1 MKNMEKDFVHGTP
14 AKRPHVSGEE
24 NTFVTH
30 DRNCSDT
37 IPSMKVG
44 IAQINTTIGDFAG
57 NSAKILAAYHEL
69 VAEGAE
75 IVVTP
80 ELSIPGYP
88 PLDLIFAGEF
98 VERNL
103 EALSGIQAGI
113 GDVPLLV
120 GFIDRNLSGTG
131 KPFHN
136 AAALLRKG
144 AEPVIIHKRLLPTY
158 DVFDEA
164 RYFEPGQASTPIKI
178 GDKKIG
184 VTICEDLWT
193 PEFLPGPLYRVDP
206 PADLVQAGAEMLIN
220 LSASPFQFGKSAR
233 RLQMLHS
240 QAQRFAVPIYYCN
253 SVGGNDQLVFDGH
266 SLAFSAKGGRVQEM
280 SGFMEQLLVV
290 EEPSHV
296 YQPEERDQ
304 LAELYRALVLGLRD
318 YFRKCGFKSAV
329 LGLSGGIDSALTAV
343 LAVEALGKEHVLG
356 AAMPG
361 PYSSEGSVKDAV
373 SLAENLGI
381 KCFNLPIVESYKTM
395 VSGLSKAFQGRS
407 EDATEENLQAR
418 LRGVTMMA
426 LSNKFGSLLL
436 TTGNKSEL
444 AVGYCTLYGD
454 MCGGLAVISDLPKTL
469 VYELSHWINRTKEI
483 IPAATIEKPPS
494 AELRPNQTDQDSLPP
509 YDLLDA
515 VLGLYVEENLPIRE
529 IVARGFEEALVRRIT
544 GMVDRNE
551 YKREQA
557 APGLKVTGRAFGM
570 GRRLP
575 IAQRYTP

>member
-1 MKNMEKDFVHGTP
+1 
-14 AKRPHVSGEE
+14 
-24 NTFVTH
+24 
-30 DRNCSDT
+30 
-37 IPSMKVG
+37 MKVG
-44 IAQINTTIGDFAG
+44 IAQINTTVGDFAG
-57 NSAKILAAYHEL
+57 NSARILAAYHEL
-69 VAEGAE
+69 VDQGADL
-75 IVVTP
+75 VVTP
-80 ELSIPGYP
+80 ELSITGYP

-103 EALSGIQAGI
+103 ETLAGI
-113 GDVPLLV
+113 HAAIGEVPLLV
-120 GFIDRNLSGTG
+120 GFIDRNLNGQG
-131 KPFHN
+131 KPFYN
-136 AAALLRKG
+136 AAALLCKG

-164 RYFEPGQASTPIKI
+164 RYFEPGQVSAPIEI
-178 GDKKIG
+178 AGKKVGI
-184 VTICEDLWT
+184 TICEDLWT
-193 PEFLPGPLYRVDP
+193 QEFLPGPLYRVDP
-206 PADLVQAGAEMLIN
+206 PADLVNGGAEILIN
-220 LSASPFQFGKSAR
+220 LSASPYQYGKPAR
-233 RLQMLHS
+233 RIQMLHA
-240 QAQRFAVPIYYCN
+240 QAKRFGLPIYYCN

-266 SLAFSAKGGRVQEM
+266 SSVFSARGERVQEM
-280 SGFMEQLLVV
+280 LGFGEQLLVI
-290 EEPSHV
+290 EEPTDAFHGDG
-296 YQPEERDQ
+296 RDQ
-304 LAELYRALVLGLRD
+304 LGELYRALVLGLRD

-343 LAVEALGKEHVLG
+343 LAVEALGKENVTG

-361 PYSSEGSVKDAV
+361 PYSSEGSIKDAFT
-373 SLAENLGI
+373 LAETLGI
-381 KCFNLPIVESYKTM
+381 KCLNIPITNSYEVMKS
-395 VSGLSKAFQGRS
+395 VLREIFEGRP

-469 VYELSHWINRTKEI
+469 VYELASWINRGKEV
-483 IPAATIEKPPS
+483 IPAATITKPPS
-494 AELRPNQTDQDSLPP
+494 AELRPDQTDQDSLPP

-515 VLGLYVEENLPIRE
+515 ILALYVEENLPIRE
-529 IVARGFEEALVRRIT
+529 IVSRGYDEALVRRIT

-575 IAQRYTP
+575 LAQRYTP

>member
-1 MKNMEKDFVHGTP
+1 
-14 AKRPHVSGEE
+14 
-24 NTFVTH
+24 
-30 DRNCSDT
+30 
-37 IPSMKVG
+37 MKVG
-44 IAQINTTIGDFAG
+44 IAQINTTVGDFAG
-57 NSAKILAAYHEL
+57 NSARILAAYHEL
-69 VAEGAE
+69 VDQGAE
-75 IVVTP
+75 LVVTP
-80 ELSIPGYP
+80 ELSITGYP

-103 EALSGIQAGI
+103 ETLAGIQTAI
-113 GDVPLLV
+113 GEVPLLV
-120 GFIDRNLSGTG
+120 GFIDRNLSGHG

-136 AAALLRKG
+136 AGALLCKG
-144 AEPVIIHKRLLPTY
+144 AEPVIIHQRLLPTY

-164 RYFEPGQASTPIKI
+164 RYFEPGQVSAPIEI
-178 GDKKIG
+178 AGKKVGI
-184 VTICEDLWT
+184 TICEDLWT

-206 PADLVQAGAEMLIN
+206 PADLVNAGAEILVN
-220 LSASPFQFGKSAR
+220 LSASPYQYGKPML
-233 RLQMLHS
+233 RLQMLHA
-240 QAQRFAVPIYYCN
+240 QAQRFGLPIYYCN

-266 SLAFSAKGGRVQEM
+266 SSAFSARGERVQEM
-280 SGFMEQLLVV
+280 LGFGEQLLVI
-290 EEPSHV
+290 EEPTDAFH
-296 YQPEERDQ
+296 PDGRDQ
-304 LAELYRALVLGLRD
+304 LGELYRALVLGLRD

-343 LAVEALGKEHVLG
+343 LAVEALGKDNVTG

-361 PYSSEGSVKDAV
+361 PYSSEGSVKDAFI
-373 SLAENLGI
+373 LAETLGI
-381 KCFNLPIVESYKTM
+381 KCLNIPITNSYEVMK
-395 VSGLSKAFQGRS
+395 SGLREIFEDRP

-469 VYELSHWINRTKEI
+469 VYELARWINRGKEI
-483 IPAATIEKPPS
+483 IPAATITKPPS
-494 AELRPNQTDQDSLPP
+494 AELRPDQTDQDSLPP

-515 VLGLYVEENLPIRE
+515 ILALYVEENLPIHE
-529 IVARGFEEALVRRIT
+529 IVERGYDQELVLRIT

>member
-1 MKNMEKDFVHGTP
+1 
-14 AKRPHVSGEE
+14 
-24 NTFVTH
+24 
-30 DRNCSDT
+30 
-37 IPSMKVG
+37 MKVG
-44 IAQINTTIGDFAG
+44 IAQINTTVGDFPG
-57 NSAKILAAYHEL
+57 NSAAILSAYRALVAVGAEL
-69 VAEGAE
+69 VL
-75 IVVTP
+75 TP

-103 EALSGIQAGI
+103 TALRELHAAVGE
-113 GDVPLLV
+113 VPLVV
-120 GFIDRNLSGTG
+120 GFIDRNTSGKG

-136 AAALLRKG
+136 AAAFLEKG
-144 AEPVIIHKRLLPTY
+144 KPPVVIHKRLLPTY

-164 RYFEPGQASTPIKI
+164 RYFEPGEASAPITY
-178 GDKKIG
+178 G
-184 VTICEDLWT
+184 VRRVGITICEDLWT
-193 PEFLPGPLYRVDP
+193 PEYLPGALYKVDP
-206 PADLVQAGAEMLIN
+206 PADLVAGGADLLLN
-220 LSASPFQFGKSAR
+220 LSASPFQYGKPGT
-233 RLQMLHS
+233 RLQML
-240 QAQRFAVPIYYCN
+240 QAQVARFGVPIYYCT

-266 SLAFSAKGGRVQEM
+266 SLVLSADGKHLQRLGGFKE
-280 SGFMEQLLVV
+280 ELAVV
-290 EEPSHV
+290 GDPANPFKPD
-296 YQPEERDQ
+296 YNRDVDD
-304 LAELYRALVLGLRD
+304 LGELYQALILGLRD

-343 LAVEALGKEHVLG
+343 LAVEALGREHVTG
-356 AAMPG
+356 VAMPG
-361 PYSSEGSVKDAV
+361 PYSSEGSVRDALL
-373 SLAENLGI
+373 LAETLGI
-381 KCFNLPIVESYKTM
+381 TCLKIPIKESYQVMKA
-395 VSGLSKAFQGRS
+395 GLAGAFEGRP

-469 VYELSHWINRTKEI
+469 VYALSRWINRDREI
-483 IPAATIEKPPS
+483 IPADTIEKPPS

-509 YDLLDA
+509 YDVLDA
-515 VLGLYVEENLPIRE
+515 ILALYVEENLPVRE
-529 IVARGFEEALVRRIT
+529 IVARGHDEALVRRIT
-544 GMVDRNE
+544 GLVDRNE

-575 IAQRYTP
+575 LAQRYTP

>member
-1 MKNMEKDFVHGTP
+1 M
-14 AKRPHVSGEE
+14 R
-24 NTFVTH
+24 
-30 DRNCSDT
+30 
-37 IPSMKVG
+37 VG
-44 IAQINTTIGDFAG
+44 LAQINTTVGDFAG
-57 NSAKILAAYHEL
+57 NSARILAAYHEL
-69 VAEGAE
+69 VADGAE

-103 EALSGIQAGI
+103 EALAGLESGI

-120 GFIDRNLSGTG
+120 GFIDRNRTG
-131 KPFHN
+131 HGKAFHN

-144 AEPVIIHKRLLPTY
+144 TEPVIIHKRLLPTY

-164 RYFEPGQASTPIKI
+164 RYFEPGAASVPVEIAGKRVGI
-178 GDKKIG
+178 
-184 VTICEDLWT
+184 TICEDLWS
-193 PEFLPGPLYRVDP
+193 PEFLPGTLYRVDP
-206 PADLVQAGAEMLIN
+206 PDDLIKAGAETLIN
-220 LSASPFQFGKSAR
+220 LSASPYQYGKPIR
-233 RLQMLHS
+233 RLQMLKS
-240 QAQRFAVPIYYCN
+240 QAQRLGVPIYYCN

-266 SLAFSAKGGRVQEM
+266 SLAVSANGEVLQELR
-280 SGFMEQLLVV
+280 GFTEQLLVAGN
-290 EEPSHV
+290 PSDIPA
-296 YQPEERDQ
+296 PEERDQ
-304 LAELYRALVLGLRD
+304 LGELYRALVLGLRD

-343 LAVEALGKEHVLG
+343 LAVEALGKENVIG

-361 PYSSEGSVKDAV
+361 PYSSEGSVSDAF
-373 SLAENLGI
+373 SLSQNLGI
-381 KCFNLPIVESYKTM
+381 KCLNLPIVESYRTM
-395 VSGLSKAFQGRS
+395 LSGLADAFQGRP

-469 VYELSHWINRTKEI
+469 VYELSRWINRTKEI
-483 IPAATIEKPPS
+483 IPSATLEKPPS

-515 VLGLYVEENLPIRE
+515 VLALYVEENLPIRE
-529 IVARGFEEALVRRIT
+529 IVARGYHEPLVRRIT
-544 GMVDRNE
+544 SLVDRNE

>member
-1 MKNMEKDFVHGTP
+1 
-14 AKRPHVSGEE
+14 
-24 NTFVTH
+24 
-30 DRNCSDT
+30 
-37 IPSMKVG
+37 MKVG
-44 IAQINTTIGDFAG
+44 IAQINTTVGDFPG
-57 NSAKILAAYHEL
+57 NSAAILSAYRALVADGAEL
-69 VAEGAE
+69 VL
-75 IVVTP
+75 TP

-103 EALSGIQAGI
+103 AALRELHAAVGE
-113 GDVPLLV
+113 VPLVV
-120 GFIDRNLSGTG
+120 GFIDRNTSGKG

-136 AAALLRKG
+136 AAAFLEKG
-144 AEPVIIHKRLLPTY
+144 KPPVVIHKRLLPTY

-164 RYFEPGQASTPIKI
+164 RYFEPGEASAPITYGGRRVGI
-178 GDKKIG
+178 
-184 VTICEDLWT
+184 TICEDLWT
-193 PEFLPGPLYRVDP
+193 PEYLPGALYKVDP
-206 PADLVQAGAEMLIN
+206 PADLVAGGADLLLN
-220 LSASPFQFGKSAR
+220 LSASPFQYGKPGT
-233 RLQMLHS
+233 RLQML
-240 QAQRFAVPIYYCN
+240 QAQVARFGVPIYYCN

-266 SLAFSAKGGRVQEM
+266 SLVLSADGKHLQRLGGFKE
-280 SGFMEQLLVV
+280 ELAVV
-290 EEPSHV
+290 GDPANPFKPD
-296 YQPEERDQ
+296 YNRD
-304 LAELYRALVLGLRD
+304 LDDLGELYQALVLGLRD

-343 LAVEALGKEHVLG
+343 LAVEALGSEHVTG
-356 AAMPG
+356 VAMPG
-361 PYSSEGSVKDAV
+361 PYSSEGSVRDALL
-373 SLAENLGI
+373 LAETLGI
-381 KCFNLPIVESYKTM
+381 TCLKIPIKESYQVMKA
-395 VSGLSKAFQGRS
+395 GLAGAFEGRP

-469 VYELSHWINRTKEI
+469 VYALSRWINRDREI
-483 IPAATIEKPPS
+483 IPADTIEKPPS

-509 YDLLDA
+509 YDVLDA
-515 VLGLYVEENLPIRE
+515 ILALYVEENLPVRE
-529 IVARGFEEALVRRIT
+529 IVARGHDEALVRRIT
-544 GMVDRNE
+544 GLVNRNE

-575 IAQRYTP
+575 LAQRYTP

>member
-1 MKNMEKDFVHGTP
+1 MLSLQRFGDHKVPLIRANQFVGDI
-14 AKRPHVSGEE
+14 
-24 NTFVTH
+24 TFVPRGAKSSGKLRT
-30 DRNCSDT
+30 
-37 IPSMKVG
+37 MKVG
-44 IAQINTTIGDFAG
+44 IAQINTTVGDFPG
-57 NSAKILAAYHEL
+57 NAARIIAAYRSL
-69 VAEGAE
+69 VADGAE
-75 IVVTP
+75 LVVTP
-80 ELSIPGYP
+80 ELSITGYP

-103 EALSGIQAGI
+103 ATLAGI
-113 GDVPLLV
+113 HAEVGEVPLLV
-120 GFIDRNLSGTG
+120 GFIDRNTTGHG

-136 AAALLRKG
+136 AAAFLEKG
-144 AEPVIIHKRLLPTY
+144 RPPVIIHKRLLPTY

-164 RYFEPGQASTPIKI
+164 RYFEPGASSAPVEFGGRKLGI
-178 GDKKIG
+178 
-184 VTICEDLWT
+184 TICEDLWT

-206 PADLVQAGAEMLIN
+206 PADLIKAGAEILVN
-220 LSASPFQFGKSAR
+220 LSASPFQYGKPKR
-233 RLQMLHS
+233 RLQMLHA
-240 QAQRFAVPIYYCN
+240 QAKRFGKPIYYCN

-266 SLAFSAKGGRVQEM
+266 SVAISCDGNRCRESAGFREELA
-280 SGFMEQLLVV
+280 VV
-290 EEPSHV
+290 EEPTAPFFPDH
-296 YQPEERDQ
+296 RDD
-304 LAELYRALVLGLRD
+304 LWELYHALVLGLRD
-318 YFRKCGFKSAV
+318 YFSKCGFKSAV

-343 LAVEALGKEHVLG
+343 LAVEALGKENVTG

-361 PYSSEGSVKDAV
+361 PYSSEGSVKDAIKL
-373 SLAENLGI
+373 SETLGI
-381 KCFNLPIVESYKTM
+381 KCLNLPITESYTVMKA
-395 VSGLSKAFQGRS
+395 GLSRAFEGQP

-469 VYELSHWINRTKEI
+469 VYALSRWINRDREI
-483 IPAATIEKPPS
+483 IPWSTIEKPPS
-494 AELRPNQTDQDSLPP
+494 AELRPDQRDQDTLPP

-515 VLGLYVEENLPIRE
+515 ILALYVEENLPVRE
-529 IVARGFEEALVRRIT
+529 IVARGYEESLVRRLA
-544 GMVDRNE
+544 GMIDRNE

-575 IAQRYTP
+575 LAQRYTP

>member
-1 MKNMEKDFVHGTP
+1 MN
-14 AKRPHVSGEE
+14 
-24 NTFVTH
+24 
-30 DRNCSDT
+30 
-37 IPSMKVG
+37 VG
-44 IAQINTTIGDFAG
+44 LAQINTTVGDFAG
-57 NSAKILAAYHEL
+57 NTALILAAYRKL

-75 IVVTP
+75 LIVTP
-80 ELSIPGYP
+80 ELSISGYP

-103 EALSGIQAGI
+103 SALREIHAQVGE
-113 GDVPLLV
+113 VPLLV
-120 GFIDRNLSGTG
+120 GFIDRNHSGHG

-136 AAALLRKG
+136 AAAFLRKG
-144 AEPVIIHKRLLPTY
+144 HDPIVIHKRLLPTY

-164 RYFEPGQASTPIKI
+164 RYFEPGAVSEPVEFA
-178 GDKKIG
+178 GKKIG
-184 VTICEDLWT
+184 ITICEDLWT

-206 PADLVQAGAEMLIN
+206 PGDLVAKGADLLVN
-220 LSASPFQFGKSAR
+220 LSASPFEYGKPGR
-233 RLQMLHS
+233 RLQMLES
-240 QAQRFAVPIYYCN
+240 QAKRLRVPIYYCN

-266 SLAFSAKGGRVQEM
+266 SLALSADGTHSRVFAGFAEESAVIGNPTDSIFSA
-280 SGFMEQLLVV
+280 
-290 EEPSHV
+290 H
-296 YQPEERDQ
+296 RDD
-304 LAELYRALVLGLRD
+304 LSELYQALVLGLRD

-343 LAVEALGKEHVLG
+343 LAVEALGKENVIG

-361 PYSSEGSVKDAV
+361 PYSSEGSVRDAHL
-373 SLAENLGI
+373 LAQNLGI
-381 KCFNLPIVESYKTM
+381 RCLELPITETFGVLL
-395 VSGLSKAFQGRS
+395 SGLQDAFEGRP

-469 VYELSHWINRTKEI
+469 VYSLSRWINRDREI
-483 IPAATIEKPPS
+483 IPVDTIEKPPS
-494 AELRPNQTDQDSLPP
+494 AELRPDQTDQDTLPP

-515 VLGLYVEENLPIRE
+515 ILALYVEENLPVRE
-529 IVARGFEEALVRRIT
+529 IVARGYEEALVRRIT
-544 GMVDRNE
+544 TLVDRNE
-551 YKREQA
+551 YKRKQA

-575 IAQRYTP
+575 LAQRYTP

>member
-1 MKNMEKDFVHGTP
+1 
-14 AKRPHVSGEE
+14 
-24 NTFVTH
+24 
-30 DRNCSDT
+30 
-37 IPSMKVG
+37 MKVG
-44 IAQINTTIGDFAG
+44 IAQINTTVGDLAG
-57 NSAKILAAYHEL
+57 NSARILAAYREL
-69 VAEGAE
+69 VDQGAE
-75 IVVTP
+75 LVVTP
-80 ELSIPGYP
+80 ELSITGYP

-103 EALSGIQAGI
+103 ETLAGIQTAI
-113 GDVPLLV
+113 GEVPLLV
-120 GFIDRNLSGTG
+120 GFIDRNVTGHG

-136 AAALLRKG
+136 AAALLSKG
-144 AEPVIIHKRLLPTY
+144 AEPVIIHKSLLPTY

-164 RYFEPGQASTPIKI
+164 RYFEPGQVSAPIEI
-178 GDKKIG
+178 AGKKVGI
-184 VTICEDLWT
+184 TICEDLWT

-206 PADLVQAGAEMLIN
+206 PADLVNAGAEILVN
-220 LSASPFQFGKSAR
+220 LSASPYQYGKPML
-233 RLQMLHS
+233 RLQMLHA
-240 QAQRFAVPIYYCN
+240 QAQRFGLPIYYCN

-266 SLAFSAKGGRVQEM
+266 SLVFSARGERVQEM
-280 SGFMEQLLVV
+280 LGFGEQLAVV
-290 EEPSHV
+290 E
-296 YQPEERDQ
+296 QPTDAFRRDGRDQ
-304 LAELYRALVLGLRD
+304 LGELYRALVLGLRD

-343 LAVEALGKEHVLG
+343 LAVEALGKDNVTG

-361 PYSSEGSVKDAV
+361 PYSSEGSVKDALIL
-373 SLAENLGI
+373 SETLGI
-381 KCFNLPIVESYKTM
+381 KCLNIPITNSYEVMK
-395 VSGLSKAFQGRS
+395 SGLREIFEDRP

-469 VYELSHWINRTKEI
+469 VYELARWINRGKEI
-483 IPAATIEKPPS
+483 IPAATITKPPS
-494 AELRPNQTDQDSLPP
+494 AELRPDQTDQDSLPP

-515 VLGLYVEENLPIRE
+515 ILALYVEENLPIHE
-529 IVARGFEEALVRRIT
+529 IVARGYDQELVRRIT